1 VKILVPLFLI
11 ASGAC
16 AETFTYWIEPCK
28 NAEAECEPADE
39 ELAQWAMEDWQRA
52 SQGNLQ
58 FVRSPLSRAR
68 IRLYWAFTR
77 NRGFYGEAR
86 PITVDGK
93 TGAELDIRPNL
104 HVLGH
109 KVEGVGSKDRLFRH
123 TIVYLTCVHEIGHAL
138 GLEHTKSFADVM
150 YTFEYGGNI
159 LEWFGRYRRLLNTRE
174 DIRQRSG
181 LSSDDER
188 RLLAIY
194 SLKKR
199 ISGAALKVEGAEPAA
214 NGKIQPESG
223 KP

>member
-1 VKILVPLFLI
+1 VKILFLFILI
-11 ASGAC
+11 ASGAI

-39 ELAQWAMEDWQRA
+39 QLAQWAMEDWQRA
-52 SQGNLQ
+52 SKGSLQ

-68 IRLYWAFTR
+68 VRLYWASTR

-93 TGAELDIRPNL
+93 VGAELDIRPNL

-138 GLEHTKSFADVM
+138 GMQHTKSFADVM

-159 LEWFGRYRRLLNTRE
+159 LEWFGRYRRLLETRE
-174 DIRQRSG
+174 DIRQQSG

-188 RLLAIY
+188 RLLAMY
-194 SLKKR
+194 PAKKK
-199 ISGAALKVEGAEPAA
+199 STVSAAKPELVESTT
-214 NGKIQPESG
+214 NGKFQPESG